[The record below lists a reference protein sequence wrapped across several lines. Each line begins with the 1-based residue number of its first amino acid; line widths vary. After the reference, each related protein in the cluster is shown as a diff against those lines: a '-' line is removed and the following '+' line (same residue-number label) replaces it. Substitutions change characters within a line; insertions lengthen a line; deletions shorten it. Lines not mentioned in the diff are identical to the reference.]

1 MSDTDL
7 LAKRVRRCEVVDLDL
22 IDEVVEMRACLR
34 AVYEC
39 LAKMQRRLP
48 PASTTAEADPMEIL
62 MNPPW
67 HVNEAT
73 GNVLPPPFGF
83 DVEQRG
89 LAAFRMRLKQLSE
102 EQRAEVL
109 KAQQRH
115 SKRAE
120 ILRKREAERKAKREK
135 TGKGLPDRE

>member
-1 MSDTDL
+1 M
-7 LAKRVRRCEVVDLDL
+7 K
-22 IDEVVEMRACLR
+22 ACLR

-67 HVNEAT
+67 HKKPAT
-73 GNVLPPPFGF
+73 GNVLSPPVGC
-83 DVEQRG
+83 DLEQMG
-89 LAAFRMRLKQLSE
+89 LAAFRMRLVQLNE

-109 KAQQRH
+109 KPNNVTRNGPKYSASARQ
-115 SKRAE
+115 
-120 ILRKREAERKAKREK
+120 
-135 TGKGLPDRE
+135 TGR